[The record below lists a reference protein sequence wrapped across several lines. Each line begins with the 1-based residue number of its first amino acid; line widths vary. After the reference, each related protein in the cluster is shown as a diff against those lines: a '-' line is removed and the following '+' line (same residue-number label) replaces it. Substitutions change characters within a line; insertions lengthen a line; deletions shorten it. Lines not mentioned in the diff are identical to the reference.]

1 MRVKSLIIT
10 GYGVNCEKEM
20 ALGYQLAGATAT
32 FAHINA
38 VLQSKV
44 NIFEYNIIN
53 FPGGFSFG
61 DELGAAK
68 ALANKITFSKLKNG
82 KTLREELVGFVH
94 RNGYILGV
102 CNGFQLLV
110 RLGLLPNFSAEQEV
124 SLAFNSSGKFEDRWV
139 LHKINPLSP
148 CVFTN
153 GIDTIYLPVRHGEGK
168 FCVKDSNIL
177 RQIQSENL
185 DVLQYCD
192 KEGKPTMDYPQNPN
206 GSLESIGGICDRTG
220 RIFGM
225 MAHPEAFLL
234 FYNHPKWTS
243 IIKSGK
249 PSVKGLSQE
258 GSGLAIFKNVIN
270 CAIGGG

>member
-1 MRVKSLIIT
+1 MKVKSLLIM

-20 ALGYQLAGATAT
+20 ALGYSMAGATPK

-38 VLQSKV
+38 ILQSKV
-44 NIFEYNIIN
+44 RIFDYDIIN

-68 ALANKITFSKLKNG
+68 ALANKVTFSKLKNG
-82 KTLREELVGFVH
+82 RTLREELVGFVH
-94 RNGYILGV
+94 HGGYIFGV

-110 RLGLLPNFSAEQEV
+110 RLGLLPNLSGEQEV
-124 SLAFNSSGKFEDRWV
+124 SLAYNSSGKFEDRWV

-148 CVFTN
+148 CVFTK
-153 GIDTIYLPVRHGEGK
+153 GLDTIYLPVRHGEGR
-168 FCVKDSNIL
+168 FCAKNSGVLK
-177 RQIQSENL
+177 QIISENL
-185 DVLQYCD
+185 VALQYCD
-192 KEGKPTMDYPQNPN
+192 PEGNPTMSYPQNPN

-234 FYNHPKWTS
+234 FYNHPLWTRM
-243 IIKSGK
+243 IKSKIDTPNIIEGG
-249 PSVKGLSQE
+249 GLT
-258 GSGLAIFKNVIN
+258 IFKNVVKN
-270 CAIGGG
+270 AQGDKK